1 MKRLVSGLF
10 LVLILAVPTLG
21 QTPTAPAIM
30 PLTDVRPGMKG
41 VGRTVVFGQRIE
53 EFSFEVMDV
62 IQAGGGPIGADKLIL
77 FRMTGP
83 MLQRT
88 GGIAAGMSG
97 SPMYINGKMIG
108 ALSAAFAWQLNNR
121 EIGLA
126 TPIEAMLKIFD
137 RRPAQSSDVPVYR
150 ASRPH
155 VIGTRVVDRVIVA
168 ADAVHAGRLV
178 RRAPA
183 GVAVAVPATTAY
195 TWGLSP
201 RASRLLADLIKPIGH
216 ELLQGHGGRGDFTAQ
231 PIEPGS
237 SVGVEEVRGDVAF
250 GGICTV
256 TTRVGNRLL
265 VCGHPWGNRGDVEY
279 VLTASEVLS
288 VVRAFPR
295 PFKISNMGEMVGV
308 IDQDR
313 GAGIAGRLGRYPR
326 LFNVRVVVT
335 DQDSGTRFQLGAHMV
350 RRRDLARLFAPL
362 VALSATEQARG
373 QAGGEG
379 TATVKITLRAKG
391 LGAPIVRENMFFSTS
406 DIATASVLDIV
417 DAMELAFYNDVRAL
431 EPFDLT
437 VESVL
442 TRKRV
447 TATIV
452 DVDVLSREVP
462 AGGTLRVRVALQ
474 PYRGG
479 DPVVRVIDVPIS
491 RAFPRGPATV
501 VIRSAGLDGQGAPP
515 EAILGQALGSEPQ
528 PWGVDNL
535 EDAQRFFQEFGKNT
549 DVMVRVLPFGLPATP
564 QDFTRFDVPSF
575 RTFRTDWVIQGA
587 DRIPILIR

>member
-1 MKRLVSGLF
+1 VKRLVVGVF

-21 QTPTAPAIM
+21 QTPATPVIM
-30 PLTDVRPGMKG
+30 PLSDVRPGMKG

-53 EFSFEVMDV
+53 EFGFEVMDV
-62 IQAGGGPIGADKLIL
+62 IQAGGGPVGADKLIL

-83 MLQRT
+83 MVERT

-126 TPIEAMLKIFD
+126 TPIEAMLKILD
-137 RRPAQSSDVPVYR
+137 RRPAPTSEAPVYR

-155 VIGTRVVDRVIVA
+155 VVGARVVDRVVVA
-168 ADAVHAGRLV
+168 SDALHAARLA
-178 RRAPA
+178 RRAPPD
-183 GVAVAVPATTAY
+183 VAVAVPATTAY
-195 TWGLSP
+195 MWGLTP
-201 RASRLLADLIKPIGH
+201 RAGRLLAELIKPVGH
-216 ELLQGHGGRGDFTAQ
+216 ELLQGHGGRGDFAAQ
-231 PIEPGS
+231 PIAPGS

-256 TTRVGNRLL
+256 TARVGNRLL

-279 VLTASEVLS
+279 ILTASEVLS
-288 VVRAFPR
+288 VIRAFPR
-295 PFKISNMGEMVGV
+295 PFKISNMGQMVGV

-313 GAGIAGRLGRYPR
+313 GAGIAGSVGKYPR
-326 LFNVRVVVT
+326 LFNVRVIVT
-335 DQDSGTRFQLGAHMV
+335 DQDSGARVQLGAQMV
-350 RRRDLARLFAPL
+350 RRRDLARVFAPL
-362 VALSATEQARG
+362 VALSATEQARA

-379 TATVKITLRAKG
+379 TAMVKITLRAKG
-391 LGAPIVRENMFFSTS
+391 LSAPIVRENMFFSTS
-406 DIATASVLDIV
+406 DIATASVLDVV

-437 VESVL
+437 IESVL
-442 TRKRV
+442 TRKRI

-452 DVDVLSREVP
+452 EVEAQSREVP
-462 AGGTLRVRVALQ
+462 AGGVLRVRVLLQ

-479 DPVVRVIDVPIS
+479 DAVVRVIDVPIP
-491 RAFPRGPATV
+491 RGFPRGPATV
-501 VIRSAGLDGQGAPP
+501 VIRSAGVDGQGAPP
-515 EAILGQALGSEPQ
+515 EALLGQALGSEPQ

-549 DVMVRVLPFGLPATP
+549 DVVVRVLPFGLPSTP
-564 QDFTRFDVPSF
+564 QDFTRFDVPAL
-575 RTFRTDWVIQGA
+575 RTFKTDWVIQGA